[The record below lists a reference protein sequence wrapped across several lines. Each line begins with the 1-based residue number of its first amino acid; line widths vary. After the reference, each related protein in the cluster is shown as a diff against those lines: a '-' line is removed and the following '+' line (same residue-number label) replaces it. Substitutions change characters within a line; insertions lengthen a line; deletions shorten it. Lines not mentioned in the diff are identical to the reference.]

1 MKRCL
6 LIVFALLSLYSASQ
20 AQELNARVQI
30 QAPSVPNIDKRNID
44 VLQKIVTEFLN
55 NNKWT
60 TETYAPQERIECN
73 FVITITAWDGSNAYK
88 AEAQLQSGRPV
99 YGSAYNSTLLNLNDK
114 DFDFGYTEGQS
125 LDFSDQNFISNLSS
139 LLSYY
144 AYTIVGLDKDSFSRL
159 GGTNLFKKAQNIL
172 NNAQNSGTK
181 GWKAF
186 DGLRNRY
193 WLNENLLNKT
203 FEDLRNFIYDYHFN
217 GLDHLQDNP
226 GRGVKKMI
234 ALLSGLKQM
243 DKQKL
248 GSIFPNYYFAT
259 KADEV
264 VNVFSIPTGDPSDRI
279 KAYNLLVEIDPAN
292 INKYEALNLSP
303 NPSQQ
308 GISLPKN
315 GLNGNSSGL
324 KN

>member
-1 MKRCL
+1 MKRYIVILIAL
-6 LIVFALLSLYSASQ
+6 LIFKGAAQ

-30 QAPSVPNIDKRNID
+30 QAPAVPNIDRRNID

-73 FVITITAWDGSNAYK
+73 FVITITDWDGSNSYK
-88 AEAQLQSGRPV
+88 AEAQIQSSRPV

-114 DFDFGYTEGQS
+114 DFDFGYSEGQS

-139 LLSYY
+139 LLGYY
-144 AYTIVGLDKDSFSRL
+144 AYTIIGLDKDSFSNL
-159 GGTNLFKKAQNIL
+159 GGTALFKKAQNLL
-172 NNAQNSGTK
+172 NNAQNSGNK

-193 WLNENLLNKT
+193 WLNENLLNKG
-203 FEDLRNFIYDYHFN
+203 FEDLRVFIYDYHFN
-217 GLDHLQDNP
+217 GLDRLQDNS

-234 ALLSGLKQM
+234 TLLTGLRQM

-248 GSIFPNYYFAT
+248 GSIFPNFYFAS

-264 VNVFSIPTGDPSDRI
+264 VNVFSISTGDPSDRI

-292 INKYEALNLSP
+292 INRYEALNQTA
-303 NPSQQ
+303 NPVIPGNNNQQ
-308 GISLPKN
+308 G
-315 GLNGNSSGL
+315 LNNNPQGIRN
-324 KN
+324 